1 MTAPQNTIALIF
13 DFDDTLTDDS
23 TTLLLHEH
31 GVDAQDFWKN
41 KFAKLVEDGWDPAPA
56 YLELILDHVG
66 AGQPLGLLS
75 NASLREIGKKCKFY
89 PGLPLLFKNLKK
101 QVSEHKVSNP
111 TIEFYVIS
119 GGLEEIILGSTIAT
133 HLNGIRGCR
142 FAETDG
148 VISAIKN
155 LVTFTEKTRY
165 LFEISKGQL
174 NEQRSNPYA
183 VNNNVE
189 PENRRIPFSNMIYVG
204 DGLTDVP
211 CFSLLQK
218 SGGKGFGVFDPN
230 KAGSS
235 KKAWEQLVAPS
246 RVKSLNSPKYRKT
259 DDLGALL
266 HAAVEEICFRLDT
279 RTHTA

>member
-1 MTAPQNTIALIF
+1 MSAPQNTIALIF

-23 TTLLLHEH
+23 TTRLLEEH
-31 GVDAQDFWKN
+31 GVDGTDFWKN
-41 KFAKLVEDGWDPAPA
+41 QFAPLVDDGWDPTPA
-56 YLELILDHVG
+56 YLKLILDLVG
-66 AGQPLGLLS
+66 DGKPLGTAS
-75 NASLREIGKKCKFY
+75 NHSLREFGRRLKFY
-89 PGLPLLFKNLKK
+89 PGLPGLFKDLVD
-101 QVSEHKVSNP
+101 QVRQHTLSNP

-119 GGLEEIILGSTIAT
+119 GGLEEIILGSSIAKYLT
-133 HLNGIRGCR
+133 AIRGCR

-155 LVTFTEKTRY
+155 MVTFTEKTRY
-165 LFEISKGQL
+165 LFEISKGPMSQD
-174 NEQRSNPYA
+174 RPNPYA

-218 SGGKGFGVFDPN
+218 FGGRAFGVFDP
-230 KAGSS
+230 KKQGSPR
-235 KKAWEQLVAPS
+235 KAWEQLVAPK
-246 RVKSLNSPKYRKT
+246 RVSTLNSPKYRAA

-266 HAAVEEICFRLDT
+266 RVAVQGICYALDV
-279 RTHTA
+279 RTGTA